1 MNLTVKYK
9 HCGILGIINF
19 KHKNMNTIKSLV
31 LVLIIAI
38 VSVNY
43 SCKKQ
48 EDVSIDKVEEGEV
61 SFSPM
66 SVGNYWVYEVYSVDK
81 QGNATYNSMDSTY
94 ISKTTTVNGNSYF
107 EYRTSSSVAF
117 KQLLRDSS
125 NYLVDDKGE
134 KFFHPTTKD
143 TLKNEK
149 VEFGGTVFSHTYR
162 LMHIP
167 NKKISCAAGDFDALE
182 SRLTAVYPILNTE
195 NISSNYYSAG
205 IGLIRIETA
214 PGINGDYKLYSLKR
228 WHLNLD

>member
-1 MNLTVKYK
+1 
-9 HCGILGIINF
+9 
-19 KHKNMNTIKSLV
+19 MNTIKSLV
-31 LVLIIAI
+31 LVLLIAI

-81 QGNATYNSMDSTY
+81 QGNTTYDSMDSTY
-94 ISKTTTVNGNSYF
+94 ISKATIVNGISYF
-107 EYRTSSSVAF
+107 EYHTSSSAVF

-149 VEFGGTVFSHTYR
+149 LIVAGTLLSHTYR

-182 SRLTAVYPILNTE
+182 SRLTVVYPFFSSE
-195 NISSNYYSAG
+195 NNSSNYYSAG
-205 IGLIRIETA
+205 IGLIRIETS
-214 PGINGDYKLYSLKR
+214 PSVNGDFKLYSLKR
-228 WHLNLD
+228 WHVNLD

>member
-1 MNLTVKYK
+1 
-9 HCGILGIINF
+9 
-19 KHKNMNTIKSLV
+19 MNTIKSLV
-31 LVLIIAI
+31 LVLLIAI

-81 QGNATYNSMDSTY
+81 QGNTTYSGMDSTY

-134 KFFHPTTKD
+134 KFFHPSTKD
-143 TLKNEK
+143 TLKNDK
-149 VEFGGTVFSHTYR
+149 LVVAGNLLSHTYR

-182 SRLTAVYPILNTE
+182 SRLTVVYPFFSTE
-195 NISSNYYSAG
+195 NNSSNYYSAG
-205 IGLIRIETA
+205 IGLIRIETS
-214 PGINGDYKLYSLKR
+214 PSVNGDYKLYSLKR
-228 WHLNLD
+228 WHISLD